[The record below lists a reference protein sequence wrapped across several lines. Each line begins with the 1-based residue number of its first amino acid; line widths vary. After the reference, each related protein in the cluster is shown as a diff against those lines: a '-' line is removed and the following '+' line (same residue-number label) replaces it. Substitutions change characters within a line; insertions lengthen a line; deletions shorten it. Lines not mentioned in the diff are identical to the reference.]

1 MPVSAPHRRPGTTST
16 IASLTKSSPDCTT
29 STRMVCIPGGSS
41 RIIATQPAATKVVAC
56 AGTPMAGFTGGELL
70 GEEIRQLL
78 EIPAADNPHA

>member
-1 MPVSAPHRRPGTTST
+1 
-16 IASLTKSSPDCTT
+16 
-29 STRMVCIPGGSS
+29 MVCIPGGSS